1 MGLACAERSGLT
13 AHAGKSSH
21 FPEPFPKDAHGR
33 PVRCVFVQV
42 VDQLFSLEAVPS
54 SFQFSCRG
62 SLKGDK
68 KRTAP

>member
-13 AHAGKSSH
+13 AHVGNSSG
-21 FPEPFPKDAHGR
+21 FPEPFPKDAHVR
-33 PVRCVFVQV
+33 PVRCMFVQV
-42 VDQLFSLEAVPS
+42 VDQLFSLEVIPF

-68 KRTAP
+68 KWTAP